1 MTETPRGRVVGSAD
15 KAEIIDRLYE
25 VAVDPVRYEELLD
38 VWEGRVAPL
47 RLHAD
52 GTTGVALSDSEI
64 EAHFERAS
72 IFLDRY
78 EATSAGASYQAALDD
93 ISRSAAFVSDGSEAI
108 VAVNEPAERVF
119 GLKAGSAIG
128 GLPFDE
134 DDIAALLQVIRRV
147 ARRQDEKAVTMRL
160 RPVAADRPVIV
171 RIMPV
176 ASDDARA
183 LALVVSTELAWPAGF
198 DQTMQ
203 EAFTLTDAEIE
214 IVRAITEGKQL
225 KDIAEARGRSVET
238 VRTQL
243 RSILA
248 KTETH
253 SQSELVRVT
262 LNLMDVVSTTT
273 GMQTPPRAHSTAPGP
288 LKAIPFSSFTQPD
301 GRRYDY
307 IEFGDPNGTPCLYMH
322 MDYGLIRWPR
332 DAELHAAQNGMRVI
346 VPIRAGYGHSDPLP
360 PGAKYAPSAALD
372 MARLLDH
379 LGVTRVAVL
388 SQGADLRFAMEL
400 ANARPDLV
408 EGLVACGGTLPLQTP
423 AQYERM
429 DKWQRFIL
437 ANARYAPKIL
447 PFLVKAGF
455 ALARRVGKEQFFN
468 SVNAASP
475 GDLRTFGDPQVREAM
490 LLGSEVCLSNWHS
503 AHNAFARECLDSE
516 TDWSDV
522 VHACKAPAVLL
533 MGAEDP
539 QAPRQTVE
547 ELMPVFPHLRVEFV
561 EDAGQLVFF
570 QEWRRAVALLQQ
582 YLPAIRSAKQ

>member
-1 MTETPRGRVVGSAD
+1 MTEASDARVVGSAD

-52 GTTGVALSDSEI
+52 GTTGVALSDSEM

-78 EATSAGASYQAALDD
+78 EATRAGASYQVALDD
-93 ISRSAAFVSDGSEAI
+93 ISRSAAFVSDGSEVI

-119 GLKAGSAIG
+119 GLKAGSAVG

-134 DDIAALLQVIRRV
+134 DDIASLLQVIRRV

-203 EAFTLTDAEIE
+203 EAFTLTDAEVE

-225 KDIAEARGRSVET
+225 KDIAETRARSVET

-273 GMQTPPRAHSTAPGP
+273 GMQNPPRAHSTAPGP
-288 LKAIPFSSFTQPD
+288 LKAIPFSSFKQPD

-332 DAELHAAQNGMRVI
+332 DAEIQAAREGMRI
-346 VPIRAGYGHSDPLP
+346 ITPIRAGYGHSEPLP
-360 PGAKYAPSAALD
+360 AGGKYSRDNALD

-379 LGVTRVAVL
+379 LGVERVAVL

-400 ANARPDLV
+400 ANARP
-408 EGLVACGGTLPLQTP
+408 EMVAGIVGCGGTLPLQTA

-475 GDLRTFGDPQVREAM
+475 GDLGTFADPQVREAM

-503 AHNAFARECLDSE
+503 AHNAFSRECLDSE
-516 TDWSDV
+516 TNWADV
-522 VHACKAPAVLL
+522 VHACKAPVVLL

-547 ELMPVFPHLRVEFV
+547 ELMPVFPHLKVEFV
-561 EDAGQLVFF
+561 ENAGQLVFF
-570 QEWRRAVALLQQ
+570 QEWPRALALLRA
-582 YLPAIRSAKQ
+582 YLPAVSSAKQ

>member
-93 ISRSAAFVSDGSEAI
+93 ISRSAAFVSDGGEVI

-160 RPVAADRPVIV
+160 RPAAADRPVIV

-225 KDIAEARGRSVET
+225 KDIAEARSRSVET

-288 LKAIPFSSFTQPD
+288 LKAIPFSSFT
-301 GRRYDY
+301 
-307 IEFGDPNGTPCLYMH
+307 
-322 MDYGLIRWPR
+322 
-332 DAELHAAQNGMRVI
+332 
-346 VPIRAGYGHSDPLP
+346 
-360 PGAKYAPSAALD
+360 
-372 MARLLDH
+372 
-379 LGVTRVAVL
+379 
-388 SQGADLRFAMEL
+388 
-400 ANARPDLV
+400 
-408 EGLVACGGTLPLQTP
+408 
-423 AQYERM
+423 
-429 DKWQRFIL
+429 
-437 ANARYAPKIL
+437 
-447 PFLVKAGF
+447 
-455 ALARRVGKEQFFN
+455 
-468 SVNAASP
+468 
-475 GDLRTFGDPQVREAM
+475 
-490 LLGSEVCLSNWHS
+490 
-503 AHNAFARECLDSE
+503 
-516 TDWSDV
+516 
-522 VHACKAPAVLL
+522 
-533 MGAEDP
+533 
-539 QAPRQTVE
+539 
-547 ELMPVFPHLRVEFV
+547 
-561 EDAGQLVFF
+561 
-570 QEWRRAVALLQQ
+570 
-582 YLPAIRSAKQ
+582 